1 MRRACFQNVCA
12 YQLQNLLQAHPSLHV
27 PAHLNRWEWLR
38 GVLERVA
45 ALNGSISQYR
55 KLVDSGRVL
64 LDVGT

>member
-1 MRRACFQNVCA
+1 M
-12 YQLQNLLQAHPSLHV
+12 